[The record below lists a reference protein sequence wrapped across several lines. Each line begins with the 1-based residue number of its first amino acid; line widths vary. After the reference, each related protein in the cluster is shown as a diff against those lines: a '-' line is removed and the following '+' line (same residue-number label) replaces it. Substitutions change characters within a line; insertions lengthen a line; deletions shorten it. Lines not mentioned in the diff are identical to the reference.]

1 MSNKNNLRYALGALA
16 LSVSAASLAAPS
28 EAQQFTEFWTPGKPN
43 PSICKSPLLVSTPL
57 GLPRCLQAS
66 NVVKRLQKLEDIASL
81 NDGNRAA
88 ATPGYQASVDYV
100 KQTLQKAGYKVS
112 VQPFPFTA
120 YYPKGPGSLSAT
132 VPQPVTYEWEKD
144 FTYLSQT
151 EAGDVTAKVVP
162 VDLSLGAGNTPTS
175 GCEAEDFAN
184 FPAGSIALIQR
195 GTCNFEQKAENA
207 AAAGAAGVIIF
218 NQGNTDDRKGL
229 ENVTVG
235 ESYEGGIPVIFA
247 TYDNGVAWSQTPDLQ
262 LHLVV
267 DVVRKKTE
275 TYNVVAETR
284 RGNPNNVVMVGA
296 HLDSVFE
303 GPGINDNGSGSA
315 AQLEMAVLLAK
326 ALPVNKVRFA
336 WWGAEE
342 AGLVGSTHYVQ
353 NLAPEEKKKIKAYL
367 NFDMIGSPNFGNFI
381 YDGDGS
387 DFGLQGPPGSA
398 AIERLFEA
406 YFRLRGQQSEGTEI
420 DFRSD
425 YAEFFN
431 SGIAFGGLFTGAE
444 GLKTEE
450 QAQKYGG
457 TAGKAYDEC
466 YHSKCD
472 GIANINQDALE
483 IHSDAMAFVTSWLSL
498 STKVVDDEIAAAGQ
512 KAQSRSLQ
520 MQKSASQ
527 IERWGHDFIK

>member
-1 MSNKNNLRYALGALA
+1 M
-16 LSVSAASLAAPS
+16 
-28 EAQQFTEFWTPGKPN
+28 
-43 PSICKSPLLVSTPL
+43 
-57 GLPRCLQAS
+57 
-66 NVVKRLQKLEDIASL
+66 
-81 NDGNRAA
+81 
-88 ATPGYQASVDYV
+88 
-100 KQTLQKAGYKVS
+100 
-112 VQPFPFTA
+112 
-120 YYPKGPGSLSAT
+120 
-132 VPQPVTYEWEKD
+132 
-144 FTYLSQT
+144 
-151 EAGDVTAKVVP
+151 
-162 VDLSLGAGNTPTS
+162 
-175 GCEAEDFAN
+175 
-184 FPAGSIALIQR
+184 
-195 GTCNFEQKAENA
+195 
-207 AAAGAAGVIIF
+207 
-218 NQGNTDDRKGL
+218 
-229 ENVTVG
+229 
-235 ESYEGGIPVIFA
+235 
-247 TYDNGVAWSQTPDLQ
+247 
-262 LHLVV
+262 
-267 DVVRKKTE
+267 
-275 TYNVVAETR
+275 
-284 RGNPNNVVMVGA
+284 
-296 HLDSVFE
+296 
-303 GPGINDNGSGSA
+303 
-315 AQLEMAVLLAK
+315 LLAK

>member
-1 MSNKNNLRYALGALA
+1 
-16 LSVSAASLAAPS
+16 
-28 EAQQFTEFWTPGKPN
+28 
-43 PSICKSPLLVSTPL
+43 
-57 GLPRCLQAS
+57 
-66 NVVKRLQKLEDIASL
+66 
-81 NDGNRAA
+81 
-88 ATPGYQASVDYV
+88 
-100 KQTLQKAGYKVS
+100 
-112 VQPFPFTA
+112 
-120 YYPKGPGSLSAT
+120 
-132 VPQPVTYEWEKD
+132 
-144 FTYLSQT
+144 
-151 EAGDVTAKVVP
+151 
-162 VDLSLGAGNTPTS
+162 
-175 GCEAEDFAN
+175 FAN